1 MAAAPEPEPE
11 PEPESSASN
20 GTDAGSAARRGS
32 DSTGMVGLLRTR
44 SAEERERRAAAEG
57 VVRAEA
63 LRSAALEAE
72 LVAVRASIAAETSAP
87 DKCKQ
92 N

>member
-20 GTDAGSAARRGS
+20 GTDAAGSAARRGS

-57 VVRAEA
+57 VLRAEA

-87 DKCKQ
+87 GR
-92 N
+92 